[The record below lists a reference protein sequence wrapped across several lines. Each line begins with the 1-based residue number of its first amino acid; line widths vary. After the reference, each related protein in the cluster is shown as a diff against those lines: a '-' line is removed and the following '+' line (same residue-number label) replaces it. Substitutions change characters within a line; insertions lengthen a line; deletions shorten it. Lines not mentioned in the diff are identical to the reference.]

1 MESQQILQFWFG
13 LASDNLTIA
22 SQQAAL
28 WWSKDELVDTH
39 MRDHYADWVR
49 AAAQGELAHWQQ
61 EPASYLALI
70 LLLDQFPRNIYR
82 SSAAS
87 FAHDAQALQL
97 TQQGLANGIDQR
109 LSPIQRVFFYLPLE
123 HAEDQ
128 SAQAQ
133 AVALLSALEQSVT
146 APERNLFANYTS
158 FARRHQE
165 VIQRFGRF
173 PHRNV
178 ILGRRNTAA
187 EIEYLQEPGA
197 GF

>member
-22 SQQAAL
+22 NQQAAL
-28 WWSKDELVDTH
+28 WWSKDESVDTH

-82 SSAAS
+82 GSAAS

-128 SAQAQ
+128 LAQAQ
-133 AVALLSALEQSVT
+133 VVALLSALEQSVT

-173 PHRNV
+173 PHRNA
-178 ILGRRNTAA
+178 ILGRHNTAA